1 LRVTIDGMI
10 FGFTMMLI
18 AAAGFD
24 PLIACPA
31 QVVRRLD
38 RSSFIASTP
47 CGLYLIY
54 LQGGVKRLPHPLNP
68 GALDADGR
76 GRAVVASGKD
86 LWLLEP
92 GGKRRLEYTL
102 AEVPRKLEMLG
113 DWLLVEGKRRW
124 LLGLYEFHQEELSDW
139 SLRALP
145 GRDRLHPV
153 ALAVPVSAGCRPPDI
168 ADLYAA
174 ALEVQGLALPERSS
188 WYLGWL
194 PEIKVSAFGGQTRKI
209 RWHQEGAWDF
219 SGGSY
224 AGVFVALTWHLDR
237 WEDPGE
243 DLRERIERERMLLRE
258 RLASLRAAFMKH
270 CRRDDQPVL
279 EEIRARIEMLTST
292 SGSSEW
298 DEY

>member
-1 LRVTIDGMI
+1 MRVIDGMI
-10 FGFTMMLI
+10 FGLTMMLM
-18 AAAGFD
+18 AASGFE

-47 CGLYLIY
+47 CGLYVIY
-54 LQGGVKRLPHPLNP
+54 LQGGVKRLPHPPDP

-102 AEVPRKLEMLG
+102 AAAPRKLEILG
-113 DWLLVEGKRRW
+113 DWLLVEGKHRW
-124 LLGLYEFHQEELSDW
+124 LLGLYEFHQEELSEW
-139 SLRALP
+139 SLHSLP
-145 GRDRLHPV
+145 ARDRLHP
-153 ALAVPVSAGCRPPDI
+153 AAPAVPVPAGCRPPGI

-174 ALEVQGLALPERSS
+174 ALEAQGLELPERSS
-188 WYLGWL
+188 RYLGWL
-194 PEIKVSAFGGQTRKI
+194 PEIRVSVFGGQTRQV
-209 RWHQEGAWDF
+209 RWHEEGAWDLTAEK
-219 SGGSY
+219 Y

-237 WEDPGE
+237 WEDAGE

-258 RLASLRAAFMKH
+258 RLAFLRAAFIKH
-270 CRRDDQPVL
+270 CRRNDQ
-279 EEIRARIEMLTST
+279 EEHAEIRARIEMLTST
-292 SGSSEW
+292 FGRSE
-298 DEY
+298 